1 MRRRLWL
8 VGLVVPLG
16 LLAALPVATLEVVDA
31 TRGAALWRA
40 RARPGT
46 TFLLG
51 YTHSSERVPVEGR
64 FRLDP
69 ELRIMVVET
78 AFASFGPGLPEMPAG
93 TPYVIRGGMIR
104 VGGGQ
109 VLPELSFFVH
119 PFTEHVFVQ
128 GRERVALS
136 SRLPAGT
143 LVKVRVNP
151 VPGLVALIAGAGRWR
166 LPDPVTTSNGPVGR
180 WNPLAVAATGED
192 RHDMP

>member
-1 MRRRLWL
+1 MRCRLWL
-8 VGLVVPLG
+8 AGLVVPVG
-16 LLAALPVATLEVVDA
+16 LLAALPVATLEVADA
-31 TRGAALWRA
+31 TRGTVLWRA

-46 TFLLG
+46 TFLLQ

-69 ELRIMVVET
+69 ALRIVVEET

-104 VGGGQ
+104 IGGGGQ

-128 GRERVALS
+128 GGERVALS
-136 SRLPAGT
+136 SRLPGGT
-143 LVKVRVNP
+143 LVKVRVNRI
-151 VPGLVALIAGAGRWR
+151 PGLLAAA
-166 LPDPVTTSNGPVGR
+166 NGLVGQ
-180 WNPLAVAATGED
+180 WHPLAVAATGED
-192 RHDMP
+192 HHEML